1 MMKNVNFLKTAFV
14 LVLLITVT
22 TLSAKN
28 DTFSEKNRKN
38 ITQKSD
44 IILYEDFENGI
55 NENGSIIFEG
65 WSLIDADGDGFNWG
79 NPQSSYEVFEGYN
92 STHCAFS
99 GSYIGYHGVLT
110 PDNYLITPLVEGA
123 KSVNYWVCAQDAVY
137 AADHY
142 AVMASTTGTAAED
155 FVLVFEE
162 TMTGKGPGAWCER
175 TVDLPESTRYIAW
188 RHYNCTDMYF
198 LKLDDITVY
207 NKPAE
212 PDIILHE
219 DFEKELIP
227 NGWTTIDADGDNFG
241 WGDFN
246 YYYGEYL
253 GYNSQYCTY
262 SASYL
267 GNVGGLTPDNYLI
280 SPLVRGAESVNYW
293 VCAQD
298 EAWAAEHYAVMASTT
313 GTAAEDFVT
322 VFEETMTAKGPGAWY
337 ERTVFLPEGTRYI
350 AWRHYNCT
358 DMYFLKLDEVTVYG
372 TPLPVME
379 PVTDFTATRVKNNIG
394 SLKWNYPN
402 GYQTNNKGVQLTGY
416 KIYADNTLLAELN
429 DMHILQYTD
438 STYFARG
445 TMPVE
450 YCITAV
456 YDELDESEAVCK
468 TLQFAT
474 TSIDNLQWGHTLK
487 IYPNPATNYI
497 RVEGLPDGKSTIE
510 LYNTIGIR
518 VQQKQVNTTD
528 TEIDVSSL
536 SKGIYLLKIMSAGR
550 TKTEKIEIK

>member
-175 TVDLPESTRYIAW
+175 TL
-188 RHYNCTDMYF
+188 N
-198 LKLDDITVY
+198 
-207 NKPAE
+207 
-212 PDIILHE
+212 
-219 DFEKELIP
+219 
-227 NGWTTIDADGDNFG
+227 
-241 WGDFN
+241 
-246 YYYGEYL
+246 
-253 GYNSQYCTY
+253 
-262 SASYL
+262 
-267 GNVGGLTPDNYLI
+267 
-280 SPLVRGAESVNYW
+280 
-293 VCAQD
+293 
-298 EAWAAEHYAVMASTT
+298 
-313 GTAAEDFVT
+313 
-322 VFEETMTAKGPGAWY
+322 
-337 ERTVFLPEGTRYI
+337 LPEGTKYI